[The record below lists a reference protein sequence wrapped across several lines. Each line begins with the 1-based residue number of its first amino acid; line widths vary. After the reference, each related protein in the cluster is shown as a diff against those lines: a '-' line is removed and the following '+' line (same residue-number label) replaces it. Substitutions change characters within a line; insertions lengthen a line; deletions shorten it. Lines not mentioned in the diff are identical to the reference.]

1 MRMRDTQLPPGR
13 ILPNY
18 GPNQAVKGRLE
29 LRWSLYEI
37 KSLAYM
43 DLTISGAD
51 KFDWAQ
57 TDWNIWG
64 WNWYV
69 AGWHHIW

>member
-1 MRMRDTQLPPGR
+1 MRMSDTQLPPGR
-13 ILPNY
+13 ILPSY
-18 GPNQAVKGRLE
+18 GPNQQSANQTVKGRLE
-29 LRWSLYEI
+29 PRSSQYEI

-57 TDWNIWG
+57 TD
-64 WNWYV
+64 
-69 AGWHHIW
+69 

>member
-1 MRMRDTQLPPGR
+1 MKMSDIQLLSGP

-18 GPNQAVKGRLE
+18 GPYQAVKGRLE
-29 LRWSLYEI
+29 PRWSLYEI

-43 DLTISGAD
+43 DWTISGVD

-64 WNWYV
+64 GNW
-69 AGWHHIW
+69 